1 MLGALPLN
9 IRIREDADGGQ
20 PSVVMDPEGDIAMA
34 YRKIARRVGAHLATQ
49 GKDYSSAFPNIV
61 IKND

>member
-1 MLGALPLN
+1 
-9 IRIREDADGGQ
+9 
-20 PSVVMDPEGDIAMA
+20 MDPEGDIAMA